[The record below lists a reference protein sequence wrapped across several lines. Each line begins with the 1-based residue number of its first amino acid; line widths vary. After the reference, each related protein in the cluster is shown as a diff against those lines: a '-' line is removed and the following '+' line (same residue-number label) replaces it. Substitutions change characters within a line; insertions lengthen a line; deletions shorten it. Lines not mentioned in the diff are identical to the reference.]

1 MKTLNFPDKA
11 KPKFVRWILESLPK
25 SMISFKYRTI
35 GIYITVALNT
45 AIADRMF
52 N

>member
-1 MKTLNFPDKA
+1 MKTLNFPDKV
-11 KPKFVRWILESLPK
+11 KPKFSSDILESLAK
-25 SMISFKYRTI
+25 SMIGFKHWTI
-35 GIYITVALNT
+35 RIYITVALNA